1 LSAHRLIRGPLT
13 IVTAIVLVSMMAS
26 ASPLRAVPASAV
38 GSIVISEVAPWG
50 SSNSPPMA
58 DWFELTNI
66 RDTAVDIAGWKVED
80 NSHTFANAL
89 ALS

>member
-1 LSAHRLIRGPLT
+1 
-13 IVTAIVLVSMMAS
+13 M
-26 ASPLRAVPASAV
+26 
-38 GSIVISEVAPWG
+38 G